1 MGRLP
6 SVARPEEPGAQSGQ
20 MRLQRC
26 VLSLLFVAVLS
37 THMTGA
43 KQEAASVT
51 ELGEDDHGTT
61 VHILDNDPRVK
72 LALNEALRFGT
83 GKAVQKLL
91 LARYT
96 AKKRLQAETSEK
108 ADEPPR
114 RAPSRKAAK
123 KKKKASKEAKTKK
136 KLSEY
141 TARFEITGNPQKA
154 ERLSHKM
161 SKLRRVLQN
170 YVRKAMIKR
179 ARRKFIKAKASEM
192 SKTYISASPS
202 VLKRLKAMNKDVSF
216 KILKLQRK
224 AAESVAE
231 YKAARVIQ
239 KEKADLKNKEL
250 ELEKKK

>member
-1 MGRLP
+1 M
-6 SVARPEEPGAQSGQ
+6 
-20 MRLQRC
+20 
-26 VLSLLFVAVLS
+26 SLTRFVAGS
-37 THMTGA
+37 
-43 KQEAASVT
+43 
-51 ELGEDDHGTT
+51 TT
-61 VHILDNDPRVK
+61 VHILDNDPQVK
-72 LALNEALRFGT
+72 FALNEALRLGT
-83 GKAVQKLL
+83 DKAVQKLL

-114 RAPSRKAAK
+114 RAPSRKAAKK

-224 AAESVAE
+224 AAERDAE
-231 YKAARVIQ
+231 NKADRDIQ

-250 ELEKKK
+250 ELEKKKGKGLAFEIMQAQYS

>member
-1 MGRLP
+1 MGNPRLP

-61 VHILDNDPRVK
+61 VHILDNDPQVK
-72 LALNEALRFGT
+72 IALNAALRLGT
-83 GKAVQKLL
+83 DKAVQKLL

-96 AKKRLQAETSEK
+96 AKKRLQAETSER

-123 KKKKASKEAKTKK
+123 KKKASKEAKTKK
-136 KLSEY
+136 KLSKY
-141 TARFEITGNPQKA
+141 TARFEIAGNPQKA
-154 ERLSHKM
+154 QRLSHKM

-170 YVRKAMIKR
+170 YDRKAMIER
-179 ARRKFIKAKASEM
+179 AKKYFIKAKASET
-192 SKTYISASPS
+192 SKTYNSASPS
-202 VLKRLKAMNKDVSF
+202 VLKRLKAMNKDVSV

-224 AAESVAE
+224 AAERDAE
-231 YKAARVIQ
+231 NKADRDIQ
-239 KEKADLKNKEL
+239 KEKAD
-250 ELEKKK
+250 